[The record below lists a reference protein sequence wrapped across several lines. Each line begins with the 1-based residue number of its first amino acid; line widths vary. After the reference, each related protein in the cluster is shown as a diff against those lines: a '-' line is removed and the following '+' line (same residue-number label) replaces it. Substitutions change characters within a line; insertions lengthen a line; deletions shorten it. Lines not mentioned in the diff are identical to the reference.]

1 MEGREESGITRR
13 RAVVAGAAAAGSIP
27 LARAAAKA
35 PPKASRVDVAVVGA
49 GLSGL
54 TAARTLSRA
63 GRSVLVLEARD
74 RVGGRNF
81 DHPIGNGQVVE
92 MGGQWAGPG
101 QDRVLAL
108 AEELGVKTFET
119 FAQGASIYYRDG
131 SVQRY
136 DGDIPPANAA
146 SLAELLAVITEL
158 NQMAESVPTER
169 PWEAPNAGRDDA
181 ESILSWVRGRV
192 HTAEGLSLVELA
204 VSGVYGENP
213 QQISLLDLLRS
224 ITGVGGDFF
233 TLIGDAQSIR
243 FEGGPQRLSKKL
255 AKQLGRHVRLKQAV
269 RSIEAGRKGVTLH
282 ARSDVVHAKRVIVT
296 APAPV
301 IAQIR
306 FRPNLPP
313 AYVQALQRTPMGAV
327 TKVNAIYDRPFWRE
341 AGLSGTVTS
350 DTGPVRI
357 VYDNS
362 PPDGRPGV
370 LVGFMEGDDSRAY
383 FDRSAESRRAGAL
396 ASLARYFGPEAAHPR
411 DYVDMVWAQERYS
424 GGAYGTYGPPGTL
437 TSLGPLTEGPA
448 GRVHFAGDGTSGTW
462 PGYMDG
468 AIRSGERAA
477 AEVIA
482 AL

>member
-1 MEGREESGITRR
+1 MQERPERGITRR
-13 RAVVAGAAAAGSIP
+13 RAVAVGAAAAGSIP
-27 LARAAAKA
+27 LARVAANVSSS
-35 PPKASRVDVAVVGA
+35 PDRVDVAVVGA

-54 TAARTLSRA
+54 TAARELRRA
-63 GRSVLVLEARD
+63 GHSVAVLEARD
-74 RVGGRNF
+74 RVGGRNL
-81 DHPIGNGQVVE
+81 DHPIGDGEVVE
-92 MGGQWAGPG
+92 LGGQWAGPG

-108 AEELGVKTFET
+108 ARELGVKTFET
-119 FAQGASIYYRDG
+119 FADGDSIYYRGG

-136 DGDIPPANAA
+136 QGDIPPASPAA
-146 SLAELLAVITEL
+146 LAELLAVITEL
-158 NQMAESVPTER
+158 NQMAGSVPAER
-169 PWEAPNAGRDDA
+169 PWTAPGALLNDA
-181 ESILSWVRGRV
+181 ESILSWARDRV
-192 HTAEGLSLVELA
+192 HTDEGLTLLELA

-213 QQISLLDLLRS
+213 QLVSLLDLLRT

-243 FEGGPQRLSKKL
+243 FAGGPQRFSRKL
-255 AKQLGRHVRLKQAV
+255 AAQLGGRVRLRQAV
-269 RSIEAGRKGVTLH
+269 RLIETDRRGVTVH
-282 ARSDVVHAKRVIVT
+282 ADSLVIRAKRVIVT

-327 TKVNAIYDRPFWRE
+327 TKVNAIYDRPFWRDD
-341 AGLSGTVTS
+341 GLSGTVTS
-350 DTGPVRI
+350 DTGPIRI

-362 PPDGRPGV
+362 PPDGLPGV
-370 LVGFMEGDDSRAY
+370 LVGFMEGNDSRAY
-383 FDRSAESRRAGAL
+383 FGSSAKRRRADAL
-396 ASLARYFGPEAAHPR
+396 ASFARYFGPQAANPR
-411 DYVDMVWAQERYS
+411 DYVDMVWATQRYS

-448 GRVHFAGDGTSGTW
+448 GRVHFAGDGTIGTW

-477 AEVIA
+477 TEVAA